1 MKTTPPVVRK
11 PYVAPTIVE
20 QGQVASVTHQV
31 TPTFSVTPTP
41 GGSEFE
47 EFDEF

>member
-1 MKTTPPVVRK
+1 MKNTPPAARK

-20 QGQVASVTHQV
+20 QGKVASVTHQTT
-31 TPTFSVTPTP
+31 TPTFTITP
-41 GGSEFE
+41 GNSTFE